1 MWAGVAC
8 LGVLAGAAGAAEP
21 ATGDDTDLLAPAQR
35 LTAAAHVLALPMD
48 VLPGSPQ
55 GVEYILG
62 ALGKRAGIAEVATA
76 ALSALARVTDE
87 QPPGS
92 DGSPPLLVTA
102 ALEGGAAA
110 GIVGALKEHEGEAA
124 VVGAACAS
132 LYALGRHDVG
142 QKAAGQLGAVELVVA
157 ALGRHGSDG
166 GVVGLCAHAL
176 MHLTV
181 DGDNKKRFRE
191 APGGAQS
198 LVGALRTHAQSLR
211 VARTVSGALNNAA
224 AGDPA
229 NKAALVRAG
238 ALEAVTQALGTHRRD
253 ASAAEQSCGALA
265 VLAMADGAHLRVPK
279 AGSVEA
285 AVTALEAHSG
295 QRKPKKGS
303 GRAPRAPSPRAV
315 AACSRALASL
325 AWTNPDVQRLAR
337 DSLAPE
343 ALRAAQAAFPEDAQV
358 KKWTAKAL
366 EKITDPMI
374 EGALLTCVPASLPPR
389 SDSLPPGALF
399 TTGMFD
405 GLLSGEFQKQKGEK

>member
-1 MWAGVAC
+1 MRSLVWVTVAW
-8 LGVLAGAAGAAEP
+8 LGALTGAAGAVEP
-21 ATGDDTDLLAPAQR
+21 AAGDTDLLAPAQR
-35 LTAAAHVLALPMD
+35 LTEAAHVLALPMD

-62 ALGKRAGIAEVATA
+62 ALGARAGIPEVATA

-87 QPPGS
+87 QPPGADAS
-92 DGSPPLLVTA
+92 APLLVLA

-110 GIVGALKEHEGEAA
+110 GIAGALREHEGDGG

-142 QKAAGQLGAVELVVA
+142 QKAAGGQGAVELVVG
-157 ALGRHGSDG
+157 ALGRHGGDG
-166 GVVGLCAHAL
+166 AVVAMCAHAL

-191 APGGAQS
+191 AATGAQS
-198 LVGALRTHAQSLR
+198 LVAALKTHSQSLR

-238 ALEAVTQALGTHRRD
+238 ALEAVTQALEVHRRD

-265 VLAMADGAHLRVPK
+265 VLAMAEGAQQRVAK
-279 AGSVEA
+279 ARSVETA
-285 AVTALEAHSG
+285 LTALEAHAG

-303 GRAPRAPSPRAV
+303 GRAAREPSPRVV

-325 AWTNPDVQRLAR
+325 AWTSPDIQRLAR

-343 ALRAAQAAFPEDAQV
+343 ALRAAQVAFPGDAQV
-358 KKWTAKAL
+358 QKWTGKAL

-374 EGALLTCVPASLPPR
+374 ESM
-389 SDSLPPGALF
+389 F
-399 TTGMFD
+399 EGMLD
-405 GLLSGEFQKQKGEK
+405 GGFGKADL